1 MDDEHNSWS
10 PTILQ
15 DLSKESN
22 LKCPRPTTT
31 GVYMVQRKFVVA
43 LNHSQNKYK
52 YKDAYKHKEKREYM
66 VK

>member
-1 MDDEHNSWS
+1 MPKTHNNGSLHG
-10 PTILQ
+10 P
-15 DLSKESN
+15 KE
-22 LKCPRPTTT
+22 
-31 GVYMVQRKFVVA
+31 VVA